1 MEDPQVEGDIR
12 TTDPDGSGVS
22 APADGSGVSAPA
34 DGSGLSAAATAA
46 TLSHETK
53 DAANACH

>member
-22 APADGSGVSAPA
+22 APADGSGVSA
-34 DGSGLSAAATAA
+34 AATAA